1 MRPALGELDRS
12 LLREASFVL
21 GVDEAGRGALAG
33 PVVVAAALF
42 ATIPEQPLVQDS
54 KTLSRVR
61 REGGAAWVRRN
72 AVAWGAVEVGA
83 ETVDRV
89 NILQATRLAMTSL
102 IRVLVR
108 PRTRIVCDAVRPSD
122 SEIDVLAPPG
132 ADRTYFCV
140 AGASLIA
147 KVHRD
152 RVLMNLGCRWP
163 GWGWERNAGYG
174 TREHRSALDLR
185 GRSFLHRRT
194 FSWSSVLP

>member
-21 GVDEAGRGALAG
+21 GIDEVGRGALAG
-33 PVVVAAALF
+33 PVVVAGALF
-42 ATIPEQPLVQDS
+42 ASIDEQSLVQDS
-54 KTLSRVR
+54 KTLSSPR
-61 REGGAAWVRRN
+61 REEGAAWVRRN
-72 AVAWGAVEVGA
+72 AVAWAAVEVGA

-89 NILQATRLAMTSL
+89 NILQATRFAMTSV

-108 PRTRIVCDAVRPSD
+108 PGTTVVCDAVRPSD
-122 SEIDVLAPPG
+122 VGIEVLAPRR
-132 ADRTYFCV
+132 ADCTYFCV

-152 RVLMNLGCRWP
+152 RILMNLGRRWP

-174 TREHRSALDLR
+174 TREHRLALDRR